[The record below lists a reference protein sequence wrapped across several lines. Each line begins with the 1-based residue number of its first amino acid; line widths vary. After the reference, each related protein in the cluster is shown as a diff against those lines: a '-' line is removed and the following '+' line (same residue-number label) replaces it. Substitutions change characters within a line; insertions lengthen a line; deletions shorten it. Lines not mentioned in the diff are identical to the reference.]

1 MAGIILYVIPFF
13 SASVWE
19 VMFGRGF
26 SWQPRLLVVGVVSFV
41 LVSFHLSLLV
51 GSKTE
56 GPSFLT
62 LISSPML
69 AVIIGWALLWRRRG
83 GEV

>member
-1 MAGIILYVIPFF
+1 MYVIPFF

-26 SWQPRLLVVGVVSFV
+26 SWLPRLLVVGVVSFV
-41 LVSFHLSLLV
+41 LVSFYLSLMV
-51 GSKTE
+51 GPTTE
-56 GPSFLT
+56 GHSLLT
-62 LISSPML
+62 VLFTLMSV
-69 AVIIGWALLWRRRG
+69 VIIAWALLWRRRG